1 MINVISNGLNLAH
14 RYAIL
19 KAVSDL
25 NSSQQCRDDCVIV
38 IGTKNLLRGIY
49 PVYASRKSIIYLTGF
64 GRLYTEYSIFG
75 RAIFFLILLFYKFKN
90 NLAFIVE
97 NNDDAK
103 IIKHLFASK
112 NVLVTRSSGLQQ
124 EGFKPNKHRRNNND
138 IVFGYIARFDKSKR
152 SQSIVDIAAQL
163 PINYKLHVAGVDI
176 KGDQYSEQF
185 RAIAKKKPNVQ
196 YFGYLNS
203 KRKLSNFYN
212 SVDTI
217 LYPTSREGLPMT
229 LLEAAIHKT
238 DFIASDVAGCR
249 ELATEFGR
257 ELWNPDEFNLS
268 NLLKHKPKKITASH
282 QKQIKKYL
290 STQVEATFCNFLTK
304 NFINKISVF
313 DISNTNEYHRY
324 ALLQAIEKI
333 NLRSIRNGIEL
344 IFVVSTRNMIRVL
357 PLVIFSRM
365 ETIINIVG
373 FGRLYTEYGIVGRKI
388 FNFLVWFHDR
398 TTARAFIVEH
408 EADRAILR
416 RIARKPVYATHGSG
430 LNVADFSR
438 KRPHKSKTLRLGYL
452 SRFHNSKGSH
462 EILKAAK
469 NLPSDRELVIA
480 GWDIKGN
487 KYSEA
492 FRQISENKSNVR
504 FLGRLDSRQEV
515 SKFFNSIDLFL
526 SPSVRE
532 GGNIALQE
540 AIWHGVPFLT
550 TNVPGC
556 AVLAEIF
563 GCPAIRM
570 KDFGSKILDYDLRTL
585 TIDTSNWNKKI
596 TPFLSKNVEKEY
608 FAFLSEVIKKHDK

>member
-1 MINVISNGLNLAH
+1 M
-14 RYAIL
+14 
-19 KAVSDL
+19 
-25 NSSQQCRDDCVIV
+25 
-38 IGTKNLLRGIY
+38 
-49 PVYASRKSIIYLTGF
+49 
-64 GRLYTEYSIFG
+64 
-75 RAIFFLILLFYKFKN
+75 
-90 NLAFIVE
+90 AFIVE

-268 NLLKHKPKKITASH
+268 NLLKHKPKKSQRHIK
-282 QKQIKKYL
+282 KQIKKYL

-438 KRPHKSKTLRLGYL
+438 KRPHKSKTLRLVI
-452 SRFHNSKGSH
+452 SVDFTIVR
-462 EILKAAK
+462 AAM
-469 NLPSDRELVIA
+469 
-480 GWDIKGN
+480 
-487 KYSEA
+487 KY
-492 FRQISENKSNVR
+492 
-504 FLGRLDSRQEV
+504 
-515 SKFFNSIDLFL
+515 
-526 SPSVRE
+526 
-532 GGNIALQE
+532 
-540 AIWHGVPFLT
+540 
-550 TNVPGC
+550 
-556 AVLAEIF
+556 
-563 GCPAIRM
+563 
-570 KDFGSKILDYDLRTL
+570 
-585 TIDTSNWNKKI
+585 
-596 TPFLSKNVEKEY
+596 
-608 FAFLSEVIKKHDK
+608 

>member
-1 MINVISNGLNLAH
+1 MISNGLNLAH

-304 NFINKISVF
+304 ISL
-313 DISNTNEYHRY
+313 T
-324 ALLQAIEKI
+324 K
-333 NLRSIRNGIEL
+333 
-344 IFVVSTRNMIRVL
+344 
-357 PLVIFSRM
+357 
-365 ETIINIVG
+365 
-373 FGRLYTEYGIVGRKI
+373 
-388 FNFLVWFHDR
+388 
-398 TTARAFIVEH
+398 
-408 EADRAILR
+408 
-416 RIARKPVYATHGSG
+416 
-430 LNVADFSR
+430 
-438 KRPHKSKTLRLGYL
+438 YL
-452 SRFHNSKGSH
+452 SSTYLIPTN
-462 EILKAAK
+462 IT
-469 NLPSDRELVIA
+469 VT
-480 GWDIKGN
+480 
-487 KYSEA
+487 
-492 FRQISENKSNVR
+492 
-504 FLGRLDSRQEV
+504 
-515 SKFFNSIDLFL
+515 LFYK
-526 SPSVRE
+526 R
-532 GGNIALQE
+532 
-540 AIWHGVPFLT
+540 
-550 TNVPGC
+550 
-556 AVLAEIF
+556 
-563 GCPAIRM
+563 
-570 KDFGSKILDYDLRTL
+570 
-585 TIDTSNWNKKI
+585 
-596 TPFLSKNVEKEY
+596 
-608 FAFLSEVIKKHDK
+608 